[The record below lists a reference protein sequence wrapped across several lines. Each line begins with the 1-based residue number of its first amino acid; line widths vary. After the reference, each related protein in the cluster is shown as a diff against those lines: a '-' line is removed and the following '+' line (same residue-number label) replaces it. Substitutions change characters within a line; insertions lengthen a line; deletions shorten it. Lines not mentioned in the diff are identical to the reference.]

1 MWCTTCRQEV
11 PGLPAPGGT
20 GFCCAKCHEL
30 IPLDSATISSP
41 TVAEPAATVAS
52 APATESA
59 PLDSTLPEYW
69 AWQVN
74 QQLRHAEQLVQ
85 SGRRRQ
91 LPTGQQL
98 RIDEPS
104 RTNSVE
110 EPIAAETSAPDES
123 AMTTFAWFVICAGV
137 TALTCGSVLMALS
150 FYQERPELWQLGL
163 PIMIIGQVALVL
175 GMGLQ
180 LVARTQAEEAA
191 SAKSSSAP
199 GSTRPANREINR
211 STHER

>member
-41 TVAEPAATVAS
+41 AVAEPAATAEL
-52 APATESA
+52 ATEAERA
-59 PLDSTLPEYW
+59 PLDTTLPEFW

-74 QQLRHAEQLVQ
+74 QQLRHAEQVVQ

-98 RIDEPS
+98 RIDEPA
-104 RTNSVE
+104 RTAPPS
-110 EPIAAETSAPDES
+110 EPAAVES
-123 AMTTFAWFVICAGV
+123 AGAEESMMTTFAWFVICAGV
-137 TALTCGSVLMALS
+137 TALTCGSVLMAMS

-180 LVARTQAEEAA
+180 LVARTQAEAAAEAKDA
-191 SAKSSSAP
+191 PAP
-199 GSTRPANREINR
+199 GATRSANREINR